1 IGEEQH
7 APYDRVGP
15 TSFFAGATPE
25 ELALDRTVLD
35 DERVTLLTADPVTS
49 IDRTARTVRTRS
61 GGEHAYDALVLA
73 TGSYAP
79 RLRVQG
85 HDLPG
90 SFVYRTLEDVSQLR
104 AHVHARAAELG
115 RTLRG
120 AVIGGG
126 LLGLEAAGALQGM
139 GVEATVVQSS
149 DRLMS
154 AQLDVAGGG
163 MLQRLIE
170 ARGLTVRTGS
180 RTTALVPDDTG
191 AVGALTFQDG
201 GSIAADVV

>member
-1 IGEEQH
+1 MTVELMKPARVVVVGAGMVAHRFVDSLLSGTDERWAVTVIGEEQH
-7 APYDRVGP
+7 APYDRVGL

-126 LLGLEAAGALQGM
+126 LLGLEAADALQGM

-154 AQLDVAGGG
+154 AQLRSEEHTSE
-163 MLQRLIE
+163 L
-170 ARGLTVRTGS
+170 
-180 RTTALVPDDTG
+180 
-191 AVGALTFQDG
+191 
-201 GSIAADVV
+201 